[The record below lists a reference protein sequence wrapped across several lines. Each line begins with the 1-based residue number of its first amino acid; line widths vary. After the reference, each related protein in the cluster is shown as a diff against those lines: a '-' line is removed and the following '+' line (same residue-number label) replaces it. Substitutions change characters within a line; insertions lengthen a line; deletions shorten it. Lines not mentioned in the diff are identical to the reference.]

1 MFSKLIGRPP
11 VIKLENK
18 SSPVVQDI
26 EEISDS
32 EDEDEQNK
40 NECYLWCYEWDD
52 LRCVLVLIR
61 KASGIRYNYQLQDG
75 NSKVLEITAS
85 TEISEEE
92 LHAISSHLQVP
103 KELIIKNFKPWLK
116 ISTFKLNNS
125 IESVPEKLLSTNSF
139 ILLKFR
145 FQQGPVIL
153 D

>member
-61 KASGIRYNYQLQDG
+61 KASASDTIIIY
-75 NSKVLEITAS
+75 KMEI
-85 TEISEEE
+85 
-92 LHAISSHLQVP
+92 V
-103 KELIIKNFKPWLK
+103 KY
-116 ISTFKLNNS
+116 
-125 IESVPEKLLSTNSF
+125 
-139 ILLKFR
+139 
-145 FQQGPVIL
+145 
-153 D
+153 